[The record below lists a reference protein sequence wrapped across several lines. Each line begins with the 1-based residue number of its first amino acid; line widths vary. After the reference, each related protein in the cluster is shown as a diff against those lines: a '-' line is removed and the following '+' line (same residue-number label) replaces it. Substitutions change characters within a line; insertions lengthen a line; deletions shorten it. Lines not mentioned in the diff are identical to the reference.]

1 MTSSV
6 VGWLV
11 FVGVVAAA
19 VGALVGWALAQ
30 REAERRL
37 ALVESRA
44 DAFERDAVATAF
56 EVARLGEER
65 HRLEQDQAELHRTMT
80 TLGAELEAQRLA
92 TEEAQ
97 RARDRAS
104 AAATNARDD
113 LDQARARL
121 ADLALVPAERDDA
134 RAEAVR
140 LEDALRTLQAQFER
154 VAGQGRGGRCGPGWP
169 FRSSHSTANC
179 GARPRRAG
187 RSVSGSEA
195 ARALLAAQVLD
206 LQRRLEAAGA
216 RSEALAGERNDAVDG
231 EHQARRRLGEVETR
245 LRDQA
250 VEHEQAV
257 AALRADLGAAT
268 ARADR
273 VEPLRRQLTDR
284 EELVRSMA
292 HERDEA
298 SRLAGRLEADLE
310 LRTRE
315 AAERQAEVE
324 RLRAATTRLD
334 ERVAELEAAEGAAVR
349 ARDEEAVAR
358 RRAEVQVASLTDEIR
373 ARDVRFQ
380 RLLDDRRE
388 AVLAGREEVGR
399 LREEIA
405 RTRAGES
412 RNGTASSAHLNGAA
426 DSDDLKLIA
435 GIGPAI
441 ERLLHDHGVTTF
453 RQIADWTPA
462 EVARFGDF
470 LGALRG
476 RIDRDRWV
484 EQARERCGTAAD

>member
-1 MTSSV
+1 
-6 VGWLV
+6 
-11 FVGVVAAA
+11 A
-19 VGALVGWALAQ
+19 
-30 REAERRL
+30 
-37 ALVESRA
+37 SRA
-44 DAFERDAVATAF
+44 
-56 EVARLGEER
+56 ER
-65 HRLEQDQAELHRTMT
+65 HRL
-80 TLGAELEAQRLA
+80 
-92 TEEAQ
+92 
-97 RARDRAS
+97 
-104 AAATNARDD
+104 
-113 LDQARARL
+113 
-121 ADLALVPAERDDA
+121 
-134 RAEAVR
+134 
-140 LEDALRTLQAQFER
+140 
-154 VAGQGRGGRCGPGWP
+154 
-169 FRSSHSTANC
+169 
-179 GARPRRAG
+179 
-187 RSVSGSEA
+187 EA

-206 LQRRLEAAGA
+206 LQRRLEAAGT
-216 RSEALAGERNDAVDG
+216 RSEGLAGERNDAVDR

-257 AALRADLGAAT
+257 AALRAELGAAT
-268 ARADR
+268 ARAER

-298 SRLAGRLEADLE
+298 SRLAGRLETDLE
-310 LRTRE
+310 VRTRE
-315 AAERQAEVE
+315 GAERLAEIE
-324 RLRAATTRLD
+324 RLRTAAARLE

-380 RLLDDRRE
+380 RLLDDRRD

-405 RTRAGES
+405 RARAGEA
-412 RNGTASSAHLNGAA
+412 RNGTASSEHLNGSEPA
-426 DSDDLKLIA
+426 DDLKLIA

-453 RQIADWTPA
+453 RQIADWTPV

-484 EQARERCGTAAD
+484 EQARERCGAVAD